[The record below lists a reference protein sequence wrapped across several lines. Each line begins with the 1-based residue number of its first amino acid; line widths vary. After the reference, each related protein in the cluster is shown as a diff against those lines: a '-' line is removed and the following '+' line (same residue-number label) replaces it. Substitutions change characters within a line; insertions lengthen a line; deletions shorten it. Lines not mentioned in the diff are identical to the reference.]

1 MIKSFLHRWK
11 IFDKN
16 IFRGYLPGLKPKI
29 VETKLSSFH
38 IKASVLS
45 RPNFKYLAKLGVNE
59 IDIIPIQMIN
69 LICVEN
75 RGKINMRKLAR
86 DA

>member
-1 MIKSFLHRWK
+1 M
-11 IFDKN
+11 
-16 IFRGYLPGLKPKI
+16 
-29 VETKLSSFH
+29 ETKLSSFH

-59 IDIIPIQMIN
+59 IDIIPIQMI
-69 LICVEN
+69 VEN

>member
-1 MIKSFLHRWK
+1 MIKSFLHE

-16 IFRGYLPGLKPKI
+16 IFRGYLPGSKSKI

>member
-1 MIKSFLHRWK
+1 MIYRIICRKWK
-11 IFDKN
+11 VLEKN
-16 IFRGYLPGLKPKI
+16 VRGYLPGMKSKI
-29 VETKLSSFH
+29 EETKLSSFH

-45 RPNFKYLAKLGVNE
+45 RPNFKYLARLGVNE

-75 RGKINMRKLAR
+75 RGKINMRELAR